1 MAQETEPKPVRSDQ
15 VTLAQERTFLA
26 HERTLMAWIRTA
38 ASLITFGFTLFKFF
52 EYLTDQDLVHTQERL
67 QTHAQQHL
75 LGARTYGMAM
85 IVIGVVT
92 LALATWQHRIVMKR
106 LRAQYP
112 EAPFSLAL
120 LLAALISGLGILALI
135 ATVYRG

>member
-1 MAQETEPKPVRSDQ
+1 MAQETGAQAPSGVDQ
-15 VTLAQERTFLA
+15 VKLALERTFLA

-38 ASLITFGFTLFKFF
+38 ASLITFGFTLFKFV
-52 EYLTDQDLVHTQERL
+52 EYLNEREPDRI
-67 QTHAQQHL
+67 QQHV
-75 LGARTYGMAM
+75 LGARTYGMVL
-85 IVIGVVT
+85 IVVGVVT
-92 LALATWQHRIVMKR
+92 LALATLQHRQVTKR